1 MTHKFETL
9 LYAILFTVWIV
20 RLYYKLYDKKTRK
33 YILSIGLLIIFWMM
47 IRISKSVVG
56 VNELERYCWY
66 LYYLPLIF
74 IPALFYICC
83 SKGNSKVF
91 KFLIYLVSSILLFFV
106 LTNDLHQIV
115 FSFNNTLSD
124 YDNYTHNIGYYLISL
139 WIFYLFGGGLVKLAI
154 NRFKI
159 KRDKKV
165 FLPLIVLLIAIL
177 YTVLYVLNFKYIR
190 DINMSIA
197 NSVLIC
203 LGIELALYLDL
214 IPNNDKYIKTFENSN
229 LQMAVLSLD
238 TKTSYKTK
246 ALKEIPK
253 NIIMDILN
261 NRVHTSYNENYILYN
276 IKRNSDSYVI
286 EQNNLEV
293 LNRLKEVTHRKQE
306 QLLKQQERIKLEE
319 KTKKELYEVKFRKEV
334 VVNIE
339 KTLNE
344 KIIDAKKIL
353 EKKEV
358 TNEDLEQIKRIII
371 YCKKKTNIVISS
383 LNDEMFNDKNISLLL
398 NELITS
404 MNLDIEKFI
413 VVQNNLIIN
422 GNMMSMIYDI
432 VYEISLFNR
441 SNTLMIYITRDN
453 DNLKIKVCIS
463 DINSVKSKLK
473 LDKTIKIKETIYDK
487 DTELLFTIKEGA

>member
-9 LYAILFTVWIV
+9 LYAILFTIWTV
-20 RLYYKLYDKKTRK
+20 RLYYKLYDKKTKK
-33 YILSIGLLIIFWMM
+33 YILSIGLLIIFWML
-47 IRISKSVVG
+47 IRISKSVVEI
-56 VNELERYCWY
+56 NILERYCWY

-83 SKGNSKVF
+83 SKRNNKFF
-91 KFLIYLVSSILLFFV
+91 KSLIYLISSMLLFLV

-115 FSFNNTLSD
+115 FKFVNSLSD

-139 WIFYLFGGGLVKLAI
+139 WIFYLFGGGLIKIAI

-159 KRDKKV
+159 KKDKKV

-177 YTVLYVLNFKYIR
+177 YTVLYVLNFEYIR
-190 DINMSIA
+190 DINMSIV

-229 LQMAVLSLD
+229 LQMAVLSLN

-253 NIIMDILN
+253 NIITDILN
-261 NRVHTSYNENYILYN
+261 NKVRTSYNKNDMLYN
-276 IKRNSDSYVI
+276 IKKNSDSYVI
-286 EQNNLEV
+286 EQNNLRD
-293 LNRLKEVTHRKQE
+293 LNKLKEETNRKQE
-306 QLLKQQERIKLEE
+306 QLLAQQKTIKLEE
-319 KTKKELYEVKFRKEV
+319 KTKKELYEIKLRKKV
-334 VVNIE
+334 VSNIE

-344 KIIDAKKIL
+344 KINESKKLL
-353 EKKEV
+353 EKKEI

-383 LNDEMFNDKNISLLL
+383 LNDETFNNKDIKLLL

-404 MNLDIEKFI
+404 MNLKIEKFI
-413 VVQNNLIIN
+413 VVQNNLIVN
-422 GNMMSMIYDI
+422 GNVMSMIYDI
-432 VYEISLFNR
+432 IYGISLFNR
-441 SNTLMIYITRDN
+441 KNTMMIYITKEKDI
-453 DNLKIKVCIS
+453 LKIKVCIS
-463 DINSVKSKLK
+463 GFNSVKDKLK
-473 LDKTIKIKETIYDK
+473 LDKIIKIKETIYDK
-487 DTELLFTIKEGA
+487 DTELLFTIKVGV